1 MAVSLKIG
9 ICDLPAEF
17 LADAFEF
24 FGFRDPAGTVA
35 PLGLESFLD
44 SGHDLGILVESYV
57 RFDAFHPLYILY
69 RYQYTLLQRHVSVTE
84 SHFTF

>member
-57 RFDAFHPLYILY
+57 RFDAFHPLIFYTNNSILCY
-69 RYQYTLLQRHVSVTE
+69 CAPFL
-84 SHFTF
+84 